1 VPALDGHDL
10 GEFIERYNNAWNDHD
25 VEAIVDMHTTD
36 SVFENH
42 TTGDVNVGRDAIC
55 SAIRGIF
62 TVFPDLRF
70 ETRRAYIRD
79 NLVVQEWT
87 ARGTH
92 LGKMNRAGL
101 EVEPTGKTVEYRGLD
116 VIPIEDG
123 LVARKDVYSDG
134 VTLLR
139 QLGLTEI

>member
-1 VPALDGHDL
+1 VDGPEL
-10 GEFIERYNNAWNDHD
+10 QRFIDRYNAAWNAHD
-25 VEAIVDMHTTD
+25 VETIVELHTED

-42 TTGDVNVGRDAIC
+42 TTGDVNVGREAIGK
-55 SAIRGIF
+55 AIRGIF
-62 TVFPDLRF
+62 TVFPDLEF
-70 ETRRAYIRD
+70 ETRRQYVRD

-92 LGKMNRAGL
+92 LGKMTRAGI
-101 EVEPTGKTVEYRGLD
+101 EVEPTGRSVEYRGMD

-139 QLGLTEI
+139 QLGLTKI